1 MSVSLAL
8 FRHSDIK
15 GSPLHLLSLITLD
28 QAAAALS
35 CSSVSFHTVY
45 QIYRTKRVVPV
56 HIIMLRSVGF
66 FKKNV
71 FPPTVY
77 NHLDAVILCRDLY
90 PDPPCIVEGKRFL
103 L

>member
-1 MSVSLAL
+1 MSVSLAP

-15 GSPLHLLSLITLD
+15 GSPLHLLSLIT
-28 QAAAALS
+28 ALS